1 MKNSKLKNLKR
12 KRKINK
18 NWHPLTVEAILNADN
33 PGQIKY
39 NPVTSIFETI
49 GCPCSYSKPC
59 NPKCTCSDEYSG
71 FGCLNCKKYT

>member
-1 MKNSKLKNLKR
+1 MKNKIK

-18 NWHPLTVEAILNADN
+18 NWHPLTVEAVLNSDN

-39 NPVTSIFETI
+39 NSLNNTFERL

-59 NPKCTCSDEYSG
+59 NPRCTCIDEYSS
-71 FGCLNCKKYT
+71 FGCLNCNAYGQKT